1 MREWIRIHFG
11 SNLKEDRKKLSEM
24 RKREEKKEDKV
35 RFLRIQD
42 RGEDNFF
49 IERTDAGIALITS
62 NQTEKTFIQPIH
74 HTRLFISHKVVFI
87 TQDNQNLISI

>member
-1 MREWIRIHFG
+1 MDKNPFRKQPKGRE
-11 SNLKEDRKKLSEM
+11 KENNRDEKVGREERREGKISM
-24 RKREEKKEDKV
+24 HSRKR
-35 RFLRIQD
+35 RRQL
-42 RGEDNFF
+42 F
-49 IERTDAGIALITS
+49 IEKTEARIALITP